1 MPRSRS
7 APPGRLAPGLAA
19 VVPLGIALALAGCTK
34 QVQVK
39 DYGSPL
45 DGAGDRAGD
54 GASAGSTRVEDVPD
68 AVIDEL
74 RANFEK
80 VYFEYDSHDL
90 TPDTRSVLERNATI
104 LKRYATLRVTLEGH
118 CDDRGSTEYNLALGE
133 RRASS
138 VQEYL
143 VGLGVRPE
151 QLERVS
157 YGEERPEVPGEGEG
171 TRSRNRRVEFVAT
184 VHQRS

>member
-7 APPGRLAPGLAA
+7 APFGHFAPNLAA
-19 VVPLGIALALAGCTK
+19 LVPLGIALTLAGCTK

-39 DYGSPL
+39 DYASAV
-45 DGAGDRAGD
+45 DGAGDRAGG
-54 GASAGSTRVEDVPD
+54 GADPGSTRVEDVPE

-90 TPDTRSVLERNATI
+90 TPDTRAVLERNATI

-143 VGLGVRPE
+143 VGLGVRTE

-157 YGEERPEVPGEGEG
+157 YGEERPEAPGEGEG

-184 VHQRS
+184 VHGRS